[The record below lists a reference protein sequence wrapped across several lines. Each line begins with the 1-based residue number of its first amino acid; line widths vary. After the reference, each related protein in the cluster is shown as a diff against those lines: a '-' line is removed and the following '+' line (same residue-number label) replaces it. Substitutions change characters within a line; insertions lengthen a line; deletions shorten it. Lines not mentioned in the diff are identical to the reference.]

1 MAEGVELSGQAELLN
16 ELGCPKLQGFLYS
29 RPMGRD
35 ECGLYLTA
43 NAEKLRT
50 VASISQVP

>member
-1 MAEGVELSGQAELLN
+1 V
-16 ELGCPKLQGFLYS
+16 GFLYS

-35 ECGLYLTA
+35 ECGIYLTA

-50 VASISQVP
+50 AASISPVP